1 MSQEICLNELA
12 PSGQPGTESRGGG
25 NELPSIGGS
34 LISLTWL
41 LVLIGLPCF
50 AADSNKPWASVHL
63 RAPSSHQDPSGRLR
77 PCSRTCG
84 SGHRQMCCSGCCWS
98 RLRLLPKMHPSWQ
111 WAAPLHM
118 WLLPGLRLSLP
129 SVQLP
134 SCAFCPF
141 CTAPWCWSRRRA
153 WGHFCWRIRRGCGFW
168 HEQGSKFVELF
179 WSCGYFLLAQN
190 LTTYSRSW
198 ERGYLHHLMMLIKM
212 HINMKAQWKH

>member
-98 RLRLLPKMHPSWQ
+98 RLRLLPKTHPSWQ
-111 WAAPLHM
+111 WAARNTTAYVAATWPTPVTAICSAALLC
-118 WLLPGLRLSLP
+118 LLPLLYSSMVLEQEEGMRALLLEDKKGLWFLTWTGQQIRGALLESWIFP
-129 SVQLP
+129 S
-134 SCAFCPF
+134 
-141 CTAPWCWSRRRA
+141 
-153 WGHFCWRIRRGCGFW
+153 
-168 HEQGSKFVELF
+168 GSE
-179 WSCGYFLLAQN
+179 C
-190 LTTYSRSW
+190 
-198 ERGYLHHLMMLIKM
+198 HHLQQKLRKGVSASFNDVNQNA
-212 HINMKAQWKH
+212 H